1 MPGYVEQKDPD
12 ETRDYSV
19 DWSTY
24 LGTDTI
30 STSTWTVPTG
40 LTGGTESNTAT
51 TATVWLSGGVGGQEY
66 EVLNEITTVAGRT
79 YQKTLVIPVLDD

>member
-12 ETRDYSV
+12 EDQDYSV
-19 DWSTY
+19 DWSSY

-30 STSTWTVPTG
+30 STSTWTIPTG
-40 LTGGTESNTAT
+40 LTGGAESKTAT
-51 TATVWLSGGVGGQEY
+51 TTTVWLSGGVGGQEY